1 MVILKLAS
9 QMQDV
14 NNLQKYH
21 SNGNDEFS
29 EYSND
34 DANDNRNDDGN
45 DDGNDDRNDNGN
57 DDGNDDEF
65 FDVFEDYS
73 HPAFDLP
80 EISKLLDLREF

>member
-1 MVILKLAS
+1 MTIIFLSRKKSKNKHVITEN
-9 QMQDV
+9 DD
-14 NNLQKYH
+14 

-34 DANDNRNDDGN
+34 DADDDGN
-45 DDGNDDRNDNGN
+45 DDE
-57 DDGNDDEF
+57 NDDEF

-80 EISKLLDLREF
+80 EISKLPKEDRFT